1 VPVPPAELSAHYSIS
16 GPPAAEEAARAVAA
30 PSGIAHDG
38 GPGETLLS
46 GSRAQVLATLGDVV
60 QAALD
65 AGAYRLD
72 VRLEAPSETRG
83 QTPC

>member
-1 VPVPPAELSAHYSIS
+1 VPVPPAELSAHYAIA
-16 GPPAAEEAARAVAA
+16 GPAAAEEAARAVAG

-65 AGAYRLD
+65 AHAYRID
-72 VRLEAPSETRG
+72 VRLEAPTESR
-83 QTPC
+83 P

>member
-1 VPVPPAELSAHYSIS
+1 MPVPPAELSAHYRIA
-16 GPPAAEEAARAVAA
+16 GPPDAEEAAAAVAG

-65 AGAYRLD
+65 AHAHRID
-72 VRLEAPSETRG
+72 VRLEAPTESR
-83 QTPC
+83 P